1 MSSSHTLVGK
11 ENVLLLWENMNDLP
25 RLLIPRL
32 FGIRC
37 GVRLW
42 KRELRHSSFALM
54 DPDKTKTT
62 RSKNTKVTLLLI
74 LNLTKKL
81 RSDIKPLNLLVIG
94 QKSNW
99 LDYGVFYTWTGAVSF
114 NWISNVANLRRGDRH
129 EQEGMQYVV
138 PVGLKW
144 LPSVDAPV
152 LSWGSRK
159 IAICDLTRSNAVITL
174 QIPTHNTWGTHL

>member
-1 MSSSHTLVGK
+1 MSSSHTLIGK

-25 RLLIPRL
+25 RLLTPRL

-94 QKSNW
+94 QKSN
-99 LDYGVFYTWTGAVSF
+99 
-114 NWISNVANLRRGDRH
+114 
-129 EQEGMQYVV
+129 
-138 PVGLKW
+138 
-144 LPSVDAPV
+144 
-152 LSWGSRK
+152 
-159 IAICDLTRSNAVITL
+159 
-174 QIPTHNTWGTHL
+174 